1 MRDNASEIDVKS
13 LLSDVNTPAAASSRA
28 QSRHSVAQSNGPKTP
43 LDSLRSASLHSSQ
56 LLAKSPESIKYMK
69 D

>member
-1 MRDNASEIDVKS
+1 MKDNASEIDVKS
-13 LLSDVNTPAAASSRA
+13 LLSDVNTPAASSRA

-43 LDSLRSASLHSSQ
+43 FDSLRSASLHSSQ
-56 LLAKSPESIKYMK
+56 LLAKSPESMKYMK